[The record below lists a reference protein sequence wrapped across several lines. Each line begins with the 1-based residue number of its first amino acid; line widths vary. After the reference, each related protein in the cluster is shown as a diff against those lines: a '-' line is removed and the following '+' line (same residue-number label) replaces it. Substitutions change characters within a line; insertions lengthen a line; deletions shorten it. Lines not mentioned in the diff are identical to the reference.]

1 MKAPINAALLLGALA
16 ALASGF
22 DTRADLLPS
31 GQDTNTRRYPRS
43 LAEAFPHGPE
53 YGCAIERPAPNRV
66 PRLLWAGIIALALLA
81 LWSNS

>member
-1 MKAPINAALLLGALA
+1 MTSRTL
-16 ALASGF
+16 
-22 DTRADLLPS
+22 RLLPS